1 MEAVARRHSTDASW
15 RSAIYVFIGTAL
27 DVAYRLS
34 RPKSW
39 SIWHLRP
46 SLLIILK
53 ISVWAAADHQPLIP
67 MIQSWR
73 FLLFESLW
81 SWYFIY
87 CVKMTTSR
95 GVQLSRRASSR
106 ASNKRLIK
114 ILCVRVA
121 LTHVR
126 TIMVGGADVCVV
138 PYVGCRRGQSRLIRL
153 SRYIYTVLSYSFHA
167 MMMMMMIYIY
177 T

>member
-53 ISVWAAADHQPLIP
+53 ISV
-67 MIQSWR
+67 
-73 FLLFESLW
+73 
-81 SWYFIY
+81 
-87 CVKMTTSR
+87 
-95 GVQLSRRASSR
+95 
-106 ASNKRLIK
+106 
-114 ILCVRVA
+114 
-121 LTHVR
+121 
-126 TIMVGGADVCVV
+126 
-138 PYVGCRRGQSRLIRL
+138 
-153 SRYIYTVLSYSFHA
+153 
-167 MMMMMMIYIY
+167 
-177 T
+177 